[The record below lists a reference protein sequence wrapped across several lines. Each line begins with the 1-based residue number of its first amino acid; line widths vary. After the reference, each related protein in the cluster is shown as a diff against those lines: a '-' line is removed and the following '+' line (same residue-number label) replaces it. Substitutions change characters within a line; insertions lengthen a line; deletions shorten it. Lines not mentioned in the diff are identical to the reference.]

1 MAAKKI
7 YMLQRVQTLYILS
20 ATILIITLL
29 FKHFMYVLDPGGEA
43 LRRYQDS
50 LLPVPYDC
58 AARGHVH

>member
-29 FKHFMYVLDPGGEA
+29 FKHFMYVLDPASGERIA
-43 LRRYQDS
+43 VQCTDYTDRKS
-50 LLPVPYDC
+50 V
-58 AARGHVH
+58 V